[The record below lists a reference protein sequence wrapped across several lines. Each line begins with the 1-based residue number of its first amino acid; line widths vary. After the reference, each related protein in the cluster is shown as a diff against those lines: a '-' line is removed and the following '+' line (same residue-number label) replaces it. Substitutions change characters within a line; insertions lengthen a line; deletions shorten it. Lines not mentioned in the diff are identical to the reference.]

1 MACGFWEGIPTVFN
15 HMMLERGSHSG
26 DRNLRKNRAS
36 CVTRFPKDNAAL
48 TASLNIFVFS
58 AVHFIE
64 EKDNRKMPNI
74 PFQTGFGK
82 AGEMNS

>member
-15 HMMLERGSHSG
+15 HMMLERGRHSG
-26 DRNLRKNRAS
+26 DRNPRKNRAS
-36 CVTRFPKDNAAL
+36 CVPRFPKDNAAL
-48 TASLNIFVFS
+48 TARWNIFVFS
-58 AVHFIE
+58 AIE

>member
-26 DRNLRKNRAS
+26 DKYLRKNRAS
-36 CVTRFPKDNAAL
+36 CVPRFPKDNTAL
-48 TASLNIFVFS
+48 TAPLNIFVFS
-58 AVHFIE
+58 AIE